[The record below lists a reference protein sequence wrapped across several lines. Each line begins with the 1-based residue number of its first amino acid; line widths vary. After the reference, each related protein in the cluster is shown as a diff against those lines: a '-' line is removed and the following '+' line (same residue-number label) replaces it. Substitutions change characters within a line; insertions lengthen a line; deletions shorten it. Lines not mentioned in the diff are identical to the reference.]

1 MSTYRQAI
9 IYVDHETSHQVH
21 AEPIRSSYIRSGSK
35 RTAKSGPI
43 KSAKRQSTLSGSFT
57 FVNHD
62 RPLYRSSTFS
72 RFDGSELR
80 TIHLT
85 HYAHFKLIFLTVYI
99 KYEDHFDI
107 KW

>member
-21 AEPIRSSYIRSGSK
+21 AEPVRSSYIRSGSK
-35 RTAKSGPI
+35 RTVKSQPI

-57 FVNHD
+57 FVDHD
-62 RPLYRSSTFS
+62 RPLYS
-72 RFDGSELR
+72 RFDGSESR

-85 HYAHFKLIFLTVYI
+85 HYAHFKFIFLTVYI